1 MKVTSRTV
9 ADVLVLSPEGPL
21 DHETAEAFQ
30 EALSPWVEQ
39 ASSAGARLIL
49 DMTHVPYVS
58 SAGLRALGLAARR
71 LPAGSLLAAS
81 LQPHI
86 REVFRISRFEAIVP
100 VHDSVDE
107 ALAATS
113 LGEHAAYRVAHHE
126 TPNEELMV
134 RFWGTRGSIPTA
146 LDARAVRQKIRT
158 ALRRASGRTFADEQ
172 AIEKFI
178 DAELDFATWGTWG
191 GNSPCVEIE
200 TGNDE
205 HVICDLGSGLRPFGV
220 NLLHRRRGRPARIN
234 VLLSHVH
241 WDHIMGFP
249 FFPQAYIPGNEIHVY
264 GGHTVLEEAL
274 RRQQSAPNFPVE
286 FDRLGATITFQTLD
300 ADKAHEIAGLTVRLR
315 KQTHAGD
322 SYGYRIEKGGK
333 AIVYST
339 DAEHKI
345 ASTEEVTAAVEF
357 FRGADLVI
365 FDAMYS
371 LADAVSVKE
380 DWGHSSN
387 VMAVDLCHRAG
398 VKHLCLFHHEPVNDD
413 ATLQRLY
420 QESVRYEELM
430 RRGRDLRVTSAYD
443 GLEVRV

>member
-1 MKVTSRTV
+1 MKLSSRTV
-9 ADVLVLSPEGPL
+9 GDVVVLEVEGSL
-21 DHETAEAFQ
+21 DHETAEALQ
-30 EALSPWVEQ
+30 EALWPWVER
-39 ASSAGARLIL
+39 AASAGGRLVL
-49 DMTHVPYVS
+49 DLSRVPHVT
-58 SAGLRALGLAARR
+58 SAGLRVLGLAARR
-71 LPAGSLLAAS
+71 LSAGSLLAAS
-81 LQPHI
+81 LQPRVH
-86 REVFRISRFEAIVP
+86 EVFRISRFEAIVP
-100 VHDSVDE
+100 VHASVED
-107 ALAATS
+107 ALATTS
-113 LGEHAAYRVAHHE
+113 LGTHAAFRFAHDV
-126 TPNEELMV
+126 TPNDDLLV

-146 LDARAVRQKIRT
+146 LDAAAVRNKIRT
-158 ALRRASGRTFADEQ
+158 ALRRASGRTFADDRAVE
-172 AIEKFI
+172 EFI

-200 TGNDE
+200 TGADE
-205 HVICDLGSGLRPFGV
+205 PVICDLGSGLRPFGV
-220 NLLHRRRGRPARIN
+220 DLLARRRGRPALIH

-249 FFPQAYIPGNEIHVY
+249 FFPQAYIPGNEIRIY
-264 GGHTVLEEAL
+264 GGHTLLEEAL
-274 RRQQSAPNFPVE
+274 RRQQSAPNFPVD
-286 FDRLGATITFQTLD
+286 FDRLGAKISFTALD
-300 ADKAHEIAGLTVRLR
+300 PAQRHEVAGMGVTLR

-322 SYGYRIEKGGK
+322 SFGYRIEKNGK
-333 AIVYST
+333 SIVYST

-345 ASTEEVTAAVEF
+345 ASTDEVNAAVEF

-413 ATLQRLY
+413 ATLLRLY

-443 GLEVRV
+443 GLEVRI